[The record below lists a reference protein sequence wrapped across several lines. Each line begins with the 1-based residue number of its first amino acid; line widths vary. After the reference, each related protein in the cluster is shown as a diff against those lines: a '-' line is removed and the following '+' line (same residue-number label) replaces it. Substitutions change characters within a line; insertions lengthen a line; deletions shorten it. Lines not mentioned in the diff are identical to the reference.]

1 MHESSVKHFFLNDL
15 VERWLGM
22 KLADSG
28 QTCWSGRCGSVLVY
42 DKGMDDYS
50 SNGLIEVSGWQL
62 LSVGFSVVF
71 PS

>member
-1 MHESSVKHFFLNDL
+1 
-15 VERWLGM
+15 M